1 MDTNVIGSDVVNR
14 EDGLEM
20 IYRMQHEL
28 NCIVGK
34 DTINDPNKLDWLFGY
49 AYQINDEARE
59 LEKCCL
65 TKWWVKEYKDGGKL
79 FETILDKEN
88 AKIEAIDVLHFLM
101 SVFHILDMTPADII
115 EIYKLKHAKNIKRQQ
130 NNYSIAGKTEDDNQE
145 IIESIRQDE

>member
-1 MDTNVIGSDVVNR
+1 MEPVIEMTKNT
-14 EDGLEM
+14 EDMFEM

-34 DTINDPNKLDWLFGY
+34 DTINDPNKLNWLFGY

-65 TKWWVKEYKDGGKL
+65 TKWWVEEYKNGGKL

-101 SVFHILDMTPADII
+101 SVFQILDMTPKDICHV
-115 EIYKLKHAKNIKRQQ
+115 YKLKHQKNIERQI
-130 NNYSIAGKTEDDNQE
+130 NKYSIIGKTEADNLD
-145 IIESIRQDE
+145 IIDKIT